1 MALARFMAGPLGR
14 GVRILAGLLLMYW
27 GFRQGTTVGTIV
39 GVVGIVPLAA
49 GAFNWCLLAPLLG
62 APFEGR
68 DALKS

>member
-62 APFEGR
+62 APFKGR